1 MVGGCMRGGVGVVG
15 GMYEGEGLVWWG
27 GCMRGRGW
35 CGGGMY
41 EGEGLVWWGNV

>member
-1 MVGGCMRGGVGVVG
+1 MV
-15 GMYEGEGLVWWG
+15 G

-41 EGEGLVWWGNV
+41 EGEGLVWWGMYEGRGWCGGGCMRGGVGVVGDV